1 MRVADRLEIDLW
13 FWGLSEPT
21 AGVRRLEAVLSE
33 DEKERMARFK
43 FAHDQLAFLLCRAR
57 LRRLLARYTRTP
69 PADIR
74 FGEVGRGKPTL
85 IVPHDTPA
93 PAFNLSHTDG
103 LACLAVSTNA
113 PSIGVDIERIRPI
126 EDDFSAYALTKPEA
140 ATVHTTR
147 KDQRDRAF
155 FHHWTGKEAFL
166 KGPGEGL
173 WQSLETFDVAPDIP
187 ATIPAS
193 ATRPVLREADLPRI
207 DDHAQREQGWRLF
220 TFDVGPEFVG
230 ALAVL
235 AGHDRGREI
244 IVRSRFLSRPS
255 APVRKPR

>member
-21 AGVRRLEAVLSE
+21 AGTRRLEAVLSE
-33 DEKERMARFK
+33 GEKARMARFK

-57 LRRLLARYTRTP
+57 LRRLLGRYTRTP

-74 FGEVGRGKPTL
+74 FGEVGRGKPAL
-85 IVPHDTPA
+85 IVPHGTPA

-103 LACLAVSTNA
+103 LACLAISTNA

-140 ATVHTTR
+140 AAVHGTG
-147 KDQRDRAF
+147 KDRRDRAF

-173 WQSLETFDVAPDIP
+173 WQSLETFDVIPDIP
-187 ATIPAS
+187 ATMPARV
-193 ATRPVLREADLPRI
+193 THPVLREAGLPRI
-207 DDHAQREQGWRLF
+207 DDPAQRAEGWRLF
-220 TFDVGPEFVG
+220 TFDVGPDFVG

-244 IVRSRFLSRPS
+244 IVRSRFLSPPS
-255 APVRKPR
+255 QPVRKPR